1 MRVPGARAHEGKS
14 TYESQK
20 EWRDLTRVHVVSRDV
35 LSFLG
40 IPTGAS
46 CARQLGNRETGLGG
60 GEKRQKSWT
69 ALRIKQHCIQS
80 YVDRWGSNCSLLLLV
95 K

>member
-60 GEKRQKSWT
+60 GEWAT
-69 ALRIKQHCIQS
+69 
-80 YVDRWGSNCSLLLLV
+80 LLV
-95 K
+95 VYALGGSSIRSSRAGG